1 MKCLNVSS
9 ALKAFPLSTDGFQYW
24 ERNMFYCFLPKTAR
38 DSGINS
44 HLSNLA
50 IYQTYFSQYIWN
62 IRKYTDWSLLSFD
75 HLSLLKKL
83 VFIFSCLIADRKIEL
98 PSAWL
103 KLEEMKSLDV
113 TLFFFLSF
121 FLSFFF
127 FFCYMCFLPQAFTI
141 HRIAVEGEGYLFN
154 SSLPCPSTSQT
165 LRY

>member
-24 ERNMFYCFLPKTAR
+24 ERNMVYCFLPKTTR

-62 IRKYTDWSLLSFD
+62 IRKYTDWSLQSFD

-83 VFIFSCLIADRKIEL
+83 VFIFSCLITDRKIEL

-103 KLEEMKSLDV
+103 KLEEMKSLDI

-127 FFCYMCFLPQAFTI
+127 FFVLYGFSSRSIHDSQDSSGRGRLSLQLLSTMSIHFTD
-141 HRIAVEGEGYLFN
+141 
-154 SSLPCPSTSQT
+154 T
-165 LRY
+165 

>member
-113 TLFFFLSF
+113 SLFFFLSF

-127 FFCYMCFLPQAFTI
+127 FLLYVF
-141 HRIAVEGEGYLFN
+141 
-154 SSLPCPSTSQT
+154 SSTSIHDSQDSSGRGRLSLQLLST
-165 LRY
+165 MSIHFTDT

>member
-9 ALKAFPLSTDGFQYW
+9 ALKAFPLSTDSFQYW

-62 IRKYTDWSLLSFD
+62 ITKYTDWSLLSFD

-127 FFCYMCFLPQAFTI
+127 FCDICVFFHKHSRFT
-141 HRIAVEGEGYLFN
+141 G
-154 SSLPCPSTSQT
+154 
-165 LRY
+165 

>member
-9 ALKAFPLSTDGFQYW
+9 ALKAFPLSTDGFQYV
-24 ERNMFYCFLPKTAR
+24 ERKMVYCFLPKTAR

-62 IRKYTDWSLLSFD
+62 ITKYTDWSLLSFD

-127 FFCYMCFLPQAFTI
+127 FVIYEF
-141 HRIAVEGEGYLFN
+141 
-154 SSLPCPSTSQT
+154 SSTSIHDSQDSSGRGRLSLQLLST
-165 LRY
+165 MSIHFTDT

>member
-127 FFCYMCFLPQAFTI
+127 FLLYVF
-141 HRIAVEGEGYLFN
+141 
-154 SSLPCPSTSQT
+154 SSTSIHDSQDSSGRGRLSLQLLST
-165 LRY
+165 MSIHFTDT

>member
-113 TLFFFLSF
+113 TLFLSF
-121 FLSFFF
+121 FLFFF
-127 FFCYMCFLPQAFTI
+127 FLLYVF
-141 HRIAVEGEGYLFN
+141 
-154 SSLPCPSTSQT
+154 SSTSIHDSQDSSGRGRLSLQLLST
-165 LRY
+165 MSIHFTDT